1 MPGAK
6 ITQASILQVILTHR
20 FPLSIYAPMIL
31 PALIAAITTTV
42 ETVGDIDATFDVSK
56 LDRTGE
62 DYNRA
67 MQGGLMSDGLG
78 SFFAA
83 LFTMPPNTTYSGDN
97 GIIALT
103 RCASKRAG
111 YAAGIWLII

>member
-42 ETVGDIDATFDVSK
+42 ETVGDIDAIFDVSK

-62 DYNRA
+62 EYSRG
-67 MQGGLMSDGLG
+67 MQGGLMSDGFG

-83 LFTMPPNTTYSGDN
+83 FFTMPPNTTYSGDN